1 VNLHPGP
8 TVRRDIT
15 LAILL
20 LGVTQIIGYG
30 ALYYAFAVLA
40 PEITRS
46 SGWSSAWTYGAF
58 SIGLLVSGLV
68 APLSGRLID
77 RHGAPTMMAIG
88 SGLAG
93 LAVVAL
99 ALSTSLPEFIAGMV
113 AVEVVSTLVLYDA
126 AFTLLTQIAGRQ
138 ARSAITR
145 LTLIAG
151 FASTIFWPLTVYLTS
166 VMDWR
171 EIYFLYAALCVM
183 ICMPIHWS
191 MRRMVSRAATASTAI
206 GQHAVSPEPAPLP
219 AALARRAFWL
229 IAVFFATGGFVV
241 SVLSVHM
248 LEILRSLGYAAGV
261 ATLIGMIQG
270 PSQVGAR
277 AIEFFFAR
285 RLAPRS
291 TAIVSAAL
299 IPLGLGMLAFA
310 SLGPVAGVLFALSYG
325 AGLGLNSIVRGTL
338 PLAVFGTFGY
348 GATMGRLSAPGLVV
362 KAAAPLAFALIQEHA
377 GLTTALVVLG
387 FVALVSLLSVIMV
400 PRVAPDHHR

>member
-1 VNLHPGP
+1 M
-8 TVRRDIT
+8 RRDIT

-20 LGVTQIIGYG
+20 LGVTQVIGYG

-46 SGWSSAWTYGAF
+46 AGWSSAWTYGAF
-58 SIGLLVSGLV
+58 SIGLFASGLV
-68 APLSGRLID
+68 APFSGRLID
-77 RHGAPTMMAIG
+77 RHGAPTMMALG

-93 LAVVAL
+93 IAVTGL
-99 ALSTSLPEFIAGMV
+99 ALSNTLPTFILAMV

-126 AFTLLTQIAGRQ
+126 AFTLLTQIAGKQ

-151 FASTIFWPLTVYLTS
+151 FASTIFWPLTVYLTGF
-166 VMDWR
+166 MTWR
-171 EIYFLYAALCVM
+171 EVYLLYAALCIVV
-183 ICMPIHWS
+183 CMPIHWS
-191 MRRMVSRAATASTAI
+191 MRRMIHRAAAREIGSELSAATAAS
-206 GQHAVSPEPAPLP
+206 PLP
-219 AALARRAFWL
+219 PALARRAFWL

-248 LEILRSLGYAAGV
+248 LAILQSLGYAAGV

-270 PSQVGAR
+270 PSQVAAR
-277 AIEFFFAR
+277 AVEFVFAR
-285 RLAPRS
+285 RLPPRS

-310 SLGPVAGVLFALSYG
+310 ALGPVAGVLFALSYG

-338 PLAVFGTFGY
+338 PLSVFGAAGY
-348 GATMGRLSAPGLVV
+348 GAMMGRLSAPGLVV
-362 KAAAPLAFALIQEHA
+362 KSAAPLAFALIEQHA
-377 GLTTALVVLG
+377 GLTTALLVLG
-387 FVALVSLLSVIMV
+387 LVALVSLVAVILV
-400 PRVAPDHHR
+400 PRVAADHAA